1 MGYGKKIKR
10 AQKRGNTARV
20 ERLKIKQ
27 DKQKAKRVTLYTPGK
42 KNGTVTIGRQKFNK
56 LATMD
61 GNFGKQTPDTF
72 HREKNGAPMNGTG
85 NFYTESQRSALK
97 TLRKKLGFDDFSKG
111 NLGKAQRAMTYANF
125 AAPTAVTPTAATTA
139 STASTSTSFDNQLQ
153 SIQNDYASENA
164 SLQQQILDQQSMY
177 DSNAMAFDKQ
187 INNLNNTVAN
197 ASNMY
202 DPTKNMGSSNNIN
215 PALSVQEQNKS
226 LAEGTQRYNRNSKLS
241 INNLN
246 L

>member
-10 AQKRGNTARV
+10 AQKRGNTAKV

-27 DKQKAKRVTLYTPGK
+27 EKRKAKRVTLYTPGK

-61 GNFGKQTPDTF
+61 GNFGKQSPDTF
-72 HREKNGAPMNGTG
+72 YRDKDGTPKNGTG
-85 NFYTESQRSALK
+85 NFYTESQSSALK

-125 AAPTAVTPTAATTA
+125 AAPTAVTPAAATTA
-139 STASTSTSFDNQLQ
+139 STASTTSFDKQLK

-177 DSNAMAFDKQ
+177 ESNADAFNKQ